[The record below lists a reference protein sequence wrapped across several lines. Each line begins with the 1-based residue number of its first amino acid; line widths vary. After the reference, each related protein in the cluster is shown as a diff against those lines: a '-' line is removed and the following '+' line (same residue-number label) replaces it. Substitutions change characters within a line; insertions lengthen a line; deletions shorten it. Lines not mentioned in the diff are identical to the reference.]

1 MLFNSIDFLF
11 FFPLVVMIYF
21 VIPKKLRYLWLLVAS
36 YYFYMCWNP
45 KYALLMGTSTVITY
59 ASGYLLDRINQ
70 SDSPKKAKY
79 RKLCVA
85 GSLISNLSILAVFK
99 YANFMLDNISAAMGA
114 LGFQTIEYRLDLL
127 LPVGISF
134 YTFQALSYTLDVY
147 YGNIKAEKNL
157 LRYALYVS
165 FFPQL
170 VAGPIERSENLLPQ
184 IQNVEN
190 INVWSFKNIRD
201 GLLLMMWGLFQKLVI
216 ADRAAILVNQV
227 YDNYT
232 QYGMVE
238 LVVATV
244 LFAFQI
250 YCDFGGYSTIAR
262 GAAKVM
268 GFELM
273 LNFKQPYLAFNIKEF
288 WRRWHISLTSWFTDY
303 LYIPLGGNRK
313 GELRKYINIFI
324 IFAVSGLWHG
334 ASWNFIAWG
343 VIHAIYQIIGNL
355 RQSITVKITGKK
367 EEKISFSKRIR
378 KTLVNFVLVDFAWLF
393 FCAGS
398 FSVAI
403 GIIKQMF
410 TVASTT
416 SLINLGLDTANW
428 VILLVAIV
436 ILMVVDILHEKELSV
451 MALVEKQEVW
461 FRYALYLGIV
471 WCTIMFGIYGI
482 AYDTSQFIYFQF

>member
-11 FFPLVVMIYF
+11 FFPLVVMVYF
-21 VIPKKLRYLWLLVAS
+21 VIPRKLRYLWLLAAS

-45 KYALLMGTSTVITY
+45 KYALLMATSTVITY
-59 ASGYLLDRINQ
+59 ASGYLLDRINE
-70 SDSPKKAKY
+70 SDSQKKEKY

-85 GSLISNLSILAVFK
+85 GSLISNLSILALFK
-99 YANFMLDNISAAMGA
+99 YANFVLENISAVLGA
-114 LGFQTIEYRLDLL
+114 LGFEPVTYRLDLL

-184 IQNVEN
+184 IQNVEK
-190 INVWSFKNIRD
+190 INVWNFKKIRD

-216 ADRAAILVNQV
+216 ADRVAILVNQV
-227 YDNYT
+227 YDSYT

-238 LVVATV
+238 LVVATI

-273 LNFKQPYLAFNIKEF
+273 HNFKQPYLAVNIKDF

-313 GELRKYINIFI
+313 GELRKYVNIFI
-324 IFAVSGLWHG
+324 VFAVSGLWHG

-355 RQSITVKITGKK
+355 RQSITQRITSRK
-367 EEKISFSKRIR
+367 ETKLSFSKRIR
-378 KTLVNFVLVDFAWLF
+378 KTLVNFVFVDFAWLF

-398 FSVAI
+398 FQTAI
-403 GIIKQMF
+403 GIIRQMF
-410 TVASTT
+410 TTVSTT
-416 SLINLGLDTANW
+416 SLLNLGLDSANW
-428 VILLVAIV
+428 IILIAALLILLF
-436 ILMVVDILHEKELSV
+436 VDIMHEKGISI
-451 MALVEKQEVW
+451 MALVEGQEVW
-461 FRYALYLGIV
+461 FRFVLYLGVI